1 MFVLKDESAFTLVEM
16 IVTVGILGIILSMV
30 SLNSKGLQNFI
41 DNQNLKTQCREVCQ
55 VLLNARND
63 AIMDGRARRVSIYE
77 DKIYVYI
84 AEASAQAEKIEF
96 KDSILITSNTYFRK
110 NLNFH
115 PTGTVNLGGH
125 FVFENRQGNK
135 RTIVVQIGTGRIYI
149 KEEE

>member
-1 MFVLKDESAFTLVEM
+1 MFVLKDEKAFTLIEM

-30 SLNSKGLQNFI
+30 FLNSKGLQNFI
-41 DNQNLKTQCREVCQ
+41 DNQNLKTQCREVHQ

-63 AIMDGRARRVSIYE
+63 AIMDGRARRVNIHE
-77 DKIYVYI
+77 DKIYIYI
-84 AEASAQAEKIEF
+84 AEATAQAEKIEF

-110 NLNFH
+110 NLTFH
-115 PTGTVNLGGH
+115 PTGTVNFAGH

-135 RTIVVQIGTGRIYI
+135 STIVVQIGTGRIYI